1 MKEEQEYYHES
12 VERLCKEEEKKEIIK
27 LMNVA
32 QMSIDT
38 MNYNDFDHIINELKN
53 MFFNI
58 LFWREDSFAIGY
70 FQEVLAMS
78 LYNDMNKA
86 QILINKAKEKIL
98 EDKIEQLREICCE
111 FNKRWLII
119 L

>member
-1 MKEEQEYYHES
+1 
-12 VERLCKEEEKKEIIK
+12 
-27 LMNVA
+27 
-32 QMSIDT
+32 
-38 MNYNDFDHIINELKN
+38 

-111 FNKRWLII
+111 LSNMRILNNFDYKETSNVNII
-119 L
+119 KGG